1 MAFTIREQH
10 PADASD
16 ESEIGARPHRYI
28 ESESLTL
35 LIASPPEAVR
45 MVGEG
50 ASLQVTH
57 G

>member
-1 MAFTIREQH
+1 MAFTIREQR

-16 ESEIGARPHRYI
+16 ESEIGARPYRYI
-28 ESESLTL
+28 ESESLPL